1 MNDAQTPRIRDPHAA
16 VNLVGSGAAQPDSS
30 SNVVDPLAALGP
42 VSGSDASAS
51 TSGSLRDFRPLDM
64 DDADGASDIDRALAR
79 LDPLT
84 VRPRISSRVLCVVF
98 GLLLIAI
105 GFGVWW
111 GCVFT
116 ENGQSYDELVWKNLH
131 NDVPSWATGV
141 MNAVAQSWLVIAV
154 SCTIAAIGIIT
165 ALIRRRWWLA
175 GQIAVFAVVCLAVTR
190 IKGLLPRPF
199 IINTE
204 SPAANS
210 APSGHTMLAAACAVI
225 LLLTVPR
232 AVRALAGVIG
242 VVWAVTVGVSVIY
255 GQWHRPSDVAMSI
268 LLVAGLALLALAVT
282 RKSGMDEP
290 GRRVSSV
297 SVQIVGS
304 VLITGGAAVARLQRL
319 CDLAGGAGAQCQRQL
334 GGSGGECQRCCGHCG
349 CGHARIRTVA
359 GPASDHCS
367 ALKPAGSDRR
377 SAGTAQT
384 VKHGVRT
391 AEFARH
397 NGGIWQLDMIH
408 EYYDARNV
416 VCFAQYIRS
425 GYGYQTGDCGVSDQG
440 PQDR

>member
-1 MNDAQTPRIRDPHAA
+1 
-16 VNLVGSGAAQPDSS
+16 
-30 SNVVDPLAALGP
+30 
-42 VSGSDASAS
+42 
-51 TSGSLRDFRPLDM
+51 M
-64 DDADGASDIDRALAR
+64 DDADGASDIDRGLAR

-199 IINTE
+199 IIKTE

-268 LLVAGLALLALAVT
+268 PAGGGIGPARSGSYAQVRHGRAGSPRLLSERAN
-282 RKSGMDEP
+282 
-290 GRRVSSV
+290 RR
-297 SVQIVGS
+297 QRADYR
-304 VLITGGAAVARLQRL
+304 GAAVARLQRL
-319 CDLAGGAGAQCQRQL
+319 CDLAGGAGAQW
-334 GGSGGECQRCCGHCG
+334 S
-349 CGHARIRTVA
+349 APA
-359 GPASDHCS
+359 GRFRGRMS
-367 ALKPAGSDRR
+367 ALLWALRVWPCSHSDCCWPCVR
-377 SAGTAQT
+377 SLQ
-384 VKHGVRT
+384 R
-391 AEFARH
+391 
-397 NGGIWQLDMIH
+397 
-408 EYYDARNV
+408 
-416 VCFAQYIRS
+416 
-425 GYGYQTGDCGVSDQG
+425 
-440 PQDR
+440 P

>member
-1 MNDAQTPRIRDPHAA
+1 
-16 VNLVGSGAAQPDSS
+16 
-30 SNVVDPLAALGP
+30 
-42 VSGSDASAS
+42 
-51 TSGSLRDFRPLDM
+51 M
-64 DDADGASDIDRALAR
+64 DDADGASDIDRGLAR

-111 GCVFT
+111 GCVLT

-131 NDVPSWATGV
+131 NDAPSWTTGV

-175 GQIAVFAVVCLAVTR
+175 GKSPCSPWSAWPSPVSRVCCRVRSSSTLNR
-190 IKGLLPRPF
+190 LPLIPRLP
-199 IINTE
+199 
-204 SPAANS
+204 
-210 APSGHTMLAAACAVI
+210 GHTMLAAACAVI

-304 VLITGGAAVARLQRL
+304 VLITGGLL
-319 CDLAGGAGAQCQRQL
+319 LLAY
-334 GGSGGECQRCCGHCG
+334 SGY
-349 CGHARIRTVA
+349 V
-359 GPASDHCS
+359 
-367 ALKPAGSDRR
+367 
-377 SAGTAQT
+377 
-384 VKHGVRT
+384 
-391 AEFARH
+391 
-397 NGGIWQLDMIH
+397 IWQVVPGLNVSASWAVQGANVSAVVGIAGVAMLAFGLLLALRQIT
-408 EYYDARNV
+408 AAPLSRLGLIGAPPAPPNGKTWGANGRICPAQRRNLAV
-416 VCFAQYIRS
+416 GHDS
-425 GYGYQTGDCGVSDQG
+425 
-440 PQDR
+440 

>member
-1 MNDAQTPRIRDPHAA
+1 
-16 VNLVGSGAAQPDSS
+16 
-30 SNVVDPLAALGP
+30 
-42 VSGSDASAS
+42 
-51 TSGSLRDFRPLDM
+51 M
-64 DDADGASDIDRALAR
+64 DDADGASDIDRGLAR

-210 APSGHTMLAAACAVI
+210 APSGHTMLAAAYSGYVIWQVVPGLNVSASWAVQGAN
-225 LLLTVPR
+225 VS
-232 AVRALAGVIG
+232 AVVGIAGV
-242 VVWAVTVGVSVIY
+242 
-255 GQWHRPSDVAMSI
+255 AM
-268 LLVAGLALLALAVT
+268 LAFGLLLAL
-282 RKSGMDEP
+282 R
-290 GRRVSSV
+290 
-297 SVQIVGS
+297 QITAAPLSRLG
-304 VLITGGAAVARLQRL
+304 LIGAP
-319 CDLAGGAGAQCQRQL
+319 
-334 GGSGGECQRCCGHCG
+334 
-349 CGHARIRTVA
+349 
-359 GPASDHCS
+359 PAPP
-367 ALKPAGSDRR
+367 KR
-377 SAGTAQT
+377 
-384 VKHGVRT
+384 
-391 AEFARH
+391 
-397 NGGIWQLDMIH
+397 
-408 EYYDARNV
+408 
-416 VCFAQYIRS
+416 
-425 GYGYQTGDCGVSDQG
+425 
-440 PQDR
+440 

>member
-1 MNDAQTPRIRDPHAA
+1 
-16 VNLVGSGAAQPDSS
+16 
-30 SNVVDPLAALGP
+30 
-42 VSGSDASAS
+42 
-51 TSGSLRDFRPLDM
+51 M

-105 GFGVWW
+105 GFGVW

-304 VLITGGAAVARLQRL
+304 VLITGGLL
-319 CDLAGGAGAQCQRQL
+319 LLAY
-334 GGSGGECQRCCGHCG
+334 SGY
-349 CGHARIRTVA
+349 V
-359 GPASDHCS
+359 
-367 ALKPAGSDRR
+367 
-377 SAGTAQT
+377 
-384 VKHGVRT
+384 
-391 AEFARH
+391 
-397 NGGIWQLDMIH
+397 IWQVVPGL
-408 EYYDARNV
+408 NV
-416 VCFAQYIRS
+416 SASWAVQGANVSAVVGI
-425 GYGYQTGDCGVSDQG
+425 TGVAMLAFGLLLALRQITAAPLSRLG
-440 PQDR
+440 LIGAPPAPPKR